1 VVEHFKSKFA
11 RESTPF
17 LPLGPIQGIESFR
30 PMDDSSEPLN
40 EFLNR
45 RQDHE
50 RAILAA
56 IEFLKQ
62 LIAENDSPIAEPW
75 CNRALEHCRA
85 LRDDECFKYL
95 GMALTYVAARKAG
108 V

>member
-1 VVEHFKSKFA
+1 MEKAF
-11 RESTPF
+11 ELDLTP
-17 LPLGPIQGIESFR
+17 LRQFR
-30 PMDDSSEPLN
+30 TLERV
-40 EFLNR
+40 LNR
-45 RQDHE
+45 RRDHE

-62 LIAENDSPIAEPW
+62 FIAETNSPIAEPR
-75 CNRALEHCRA
+75 CKLALDHCRA

-95 GMALTYVAARKAG
+95 GMALTYVAVRKAG

>member
-1 VVEHFKSKFA
+1 
-11 RESTPF
+11 
-17 LPLGPIQGIESFR
+17 
-30 PMDDSSEPLN
+30 MDDSSEPLN

-45 RQDHE
+45 REDHE

-62 LIAENDSPIAEPW
+62 LIAETNSPIAKPW
-75 CNRALEHCRA
+75 CKVALEHCCA

>member
-1 VVEHFKSKFA
+1 MDWA
-11 RESTPF
+11 RLLAKVREP
-17 LPLGPIQGIESFR
+17 GPR
-30 PMDDSSEPLN
+30 TL
-40 EFLNR
+40 
-45 RQDHE
+45 
-50 RAILAA
+50 
-56 IEFLKQ
+56 EFLKQ

>member
-1 VVEHFKSKFA
+1 
-11 RESTPF
+11 
-17 LPLGPIQGIESFR
+17 
-30 PMDDSSEPLN
+30 MDDSSEPLN

-75 CNRALEHCRA
+75 CNVALEHCRA
-85 LRDDECFKYL
+85 LRDDECYKYL
-95 GMALTYVAARKAG
+95 GMAFTYVAARKAG

>member
-1 VVEHFKSKFA
+1 LVEHFKSKFA
-11 RESTPF
+11 REVLQFS
-17 LPLGPIQGIESFR
+17 PLTIQSIESLR

-62 LIAENDSPIAEPW
+62 LITENDSRIAEPW
-75 CNRALEHCRA
+75 CNKALEHCRA